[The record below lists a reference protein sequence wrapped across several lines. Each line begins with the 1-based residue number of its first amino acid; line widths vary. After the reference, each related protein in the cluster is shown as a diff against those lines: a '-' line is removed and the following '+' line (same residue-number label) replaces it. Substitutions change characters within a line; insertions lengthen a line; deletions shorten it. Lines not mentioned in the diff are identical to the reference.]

1 MGLGRGELRGW
12 GRERDSGKGLNL
24 HHVFD
29 LDDLAR
35 QEELFH
41 ENASRDDNDQGDD
54 DDDGDHVDDDDDG
67 WLC

>member
-1 MGLGRGELRGW
+1 MTSLG
-12 GRERDSGKGLNL
+12 
-24 HHVFD
+24 
-29 LDDLAR
+29 AR

-41 ENASRDDNDQGDD
+41 ENASHDDNDQGD